1 MKFLTTFLIL
11 YLFSNISGTQTFTVT
26 NFDEGFCFSTSGSI
40 NIYIYGQLSEEPNY
54 LDKFNL
60 EFTTSKNTTIK
71 VECEINTL
79 LKTSLMCM

>member
-1 MKFLTTFLIL
+1 M
-11 YLFSNISGTQTFTVT
+11 
-26 NFDEGFCFSTSGSI
+26 E
-40 NIYIYGQLSEEPNY
+40 SEEPNY